1 MTGSTD
7 ATAKVWSLDS
17 ARVATLRG
25 HHDDLTSARFSPN
38 DRLVA
43 TASRSPGVRLWDA
56 RTGRLVRPV
65 LRAHFGAVSDAR
77 FSDDGRWL
85 VSAGPGTAGLWQVR
99 THRLV
104 TLLRGRPF
112 GTRGPTGRG
121 SIGILYAAG
130 FMPGGYRIVTTGQ
143 DGVVRK
149 YLCRVCADI
158 GGLERLAVAHLPE
171 VGTGS

>member
-1 MTGSTD
+1 M
-7 ATAKVWSLDS
+7 
-17 ARVATLRG
+17 
-25 HHDDLTSARFSPN
+25 
-38 DRLVA
+38 
-43 TASRSPGVRLWDA
+43 
-56 RTGRLVRPV
+56 RPV

-104 TLLRGRPF
+104 SLLRGRPF

-130 FMPGGYRIVTTGQ
+130 FVPGGHRIVTTGQ
-143 DGVVRK
+143 DGVVRT

-158 GGLERLAVAHLPE
+158 GGLERLAVAQLAE